1 MSASIRCIA
10 LVKCIRRQPL
20 LSLLVVVCLSVF
32 LAINAYSQYQI
43 LRDES
48 NIASLNQ
55 KVLLYKQVIGT
66 NPDLNLIDLYHKGY
80 TEQRLH
86 RTPFGGFYR
95 FNPSQSLVYNPNTHS
110 Q

>member
-1 MSASIRCIA
+1 
-10 LVKCIRRQPL
+10 
-20 LSLLVVVCLSVF
+20 VVVCLSVF
-32 LAINAYSQYQI
+32 LAINAYSHYQI

-48 NIASLNQ
+48 NIARLTQ
-55 KVLLYKQVIGT
+55 KVLLYKQVNGT

-80 TEQRLH
+80 TKQRLH

-95 FNPSQSLVYNPNTHS
+95 FNPGLSLVYNPNTAS

>member
-1 MSASIRCIA
+1 MSASTRCIA
-10 LVKCIRRQPL
+10 LIQGIRWPPS
-20 LSLLVVVCLSVF
+20 LSLLVAVFLSVF
-32 LAINAYSQYQI
+32 LVLNAYSQFQI

-48 NIASLNQ
+48 NIARLNQ
-55 KVLLYKQVIGT
+55 KVSLYKQVIGT

-95 FNPSQSLVYNPNTHS
+95 FNPSQSLVYNPNTAS